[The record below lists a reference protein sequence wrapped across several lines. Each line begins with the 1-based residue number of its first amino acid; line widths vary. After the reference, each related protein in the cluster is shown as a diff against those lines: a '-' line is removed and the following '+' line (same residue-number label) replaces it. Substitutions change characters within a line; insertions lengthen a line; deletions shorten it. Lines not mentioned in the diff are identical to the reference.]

1 MIVMKF
7 GGSCLDKANDIKRM
21 VEIVKSA
28 ERNQPKVVL
37 SAFKG
42 VTDELI
48 KQANSARDGSF
59 DLVSIEKKHR
69 ELLTDL
75 PESAKTATETRVD
88 RLLKEL
94 RTILTTVSTR
104 KELSPPALD
113 EIVSYGER
121 LAVQIAGGYLSAA
134 HLEYT
139 PLSDIDAGLLTDST
153 FGNATILDESYQLVR
168 DRVGSA
174 RVPIIAG
181 FFGRDRSGRIATLG
195 RGGTDYVA
203 AFIASALHCN
213 CVLLKDVEGIMTA
226 DPKIVRNARLVSNV
240 DYLTAIELA
249 HYGSKVVFE
258 KAIAPAMKARIP
270 LKVTSFLKPN
280 GGTLISESGQATAVS
295 SMKDIALIRAQDM
308 ANADLIGHIMHEGA
322 YRNDILLTTHTGQ
335 DEIYIVTRDGKAD
348 GVAEIIRKLAADT
361 QVNMTKELSLV
372 ALTGCRSEPTKVR
385 EVLQRENIETRLVSL
400 SPSERSVCS
409 VLNREYAEHAVRA
422 LHDHLITQL

>member
-1 MIVMKF
+1 LIVMKF

-28 ERNQPKVVL
+28 ERNQPKIVL

-48 KQANSARDGSF
+48 KQANSARDGKF
-59 DLVSIEKKHR
+59 DLVSIGKKHT

-75 PESAKTATETRVD
+75 PESAKIATRTRID

-104 KELSPPALD
+104 RELSTLALD

-121 LAVQIAGGYLSAA
+121 LAVQIAGGYMSAA
-134 HLEYT
+134 HLENT

-181 FFGRDRSGRIATLG
+181 FFGRDKSGSIATLG

-203 AFIASALHCN
+203 AFIASALHCS

-226 DPKIVRNARLVSNV
+226 DPKIVKNARLVSNV

-280 GGTLISESGQATAVS
+280 GGTLISESGKPTAVS

-322 YRNDILLTTHTGQ
+322 YTDDILLATHAGQ
-335 DEIYIVTRDGKAD
+335 NEIYIVTRDGKAD
-348 GVAEIIRKLAADT
+348 GVAEIVRRLAAGT
-361 QVNMTKELSLV
+361 QVNMTKGLGLV
-372 ALTGCRSEPTKVR
+372 ALTGGRSEPTKIR
-385 EVLQRENIETRLVSL
+385 EVLKRENIETRLVSL
-400 SPSERSVCS
+400 SPSERSICS
-409 VLNREYAEHAVRA
+409 VLNREHTEHAVKA
-422 LHDHLITQL
+422 FHDYVMTQL